1 LLQYNTNDV
10 TAQYPIRGR
19 NASEI
24 AGSIEEGIMRARL
37 RPGDRIPTVRELA
50 VALRLSPTT
59 VAAAYHNLRTRGLI
73 VAHGRRGTAVSAQ
86 PPIVSRARVVIPAGV
101 RDLITGSPDPA
112 LLPPLGPV
120 LSHVNLRP
128 RLYGEGTNIP
138 ALVEAAGREFAADG
152 IPSAP
157 IAVVSGALDGIERV
171 LNAHLRPGDRVAVE
185 DPGYAALLDLL
196 KAMGLGAIPMR
207 LDDLGVLPG
216 ELLSAL
222 EAGAQACVLT
232 PRAQNPS
239 GAAFAARR
247 VAQLRRIL
255 GEHPRVLAIEDDHAG
270 PIAGVRALTVMTA
283 DHPHWAIVRS
293 VSKSLGPDL
302 RLAVMT
308 GDAMT
313 IARVEGR
320 QSLGAGWVSHILQQV
335 VLNLW
340 SDPKVAKL
348 LDKAS
353 AAYTARRT
361 AMVAALARHGIA
373 AHGRSGLNVW
383 APVPEEQAV
392 VQSMQAAG
400 WGVIAGERYRIK
412 SPPAIRITI
421 SRLGPG
427 DAERIAAD
435 LARSLQPERR
445 RSHLA

>member
-1 LLQYNTNDV
+1 
-10 TAQYPIRGR
+10 
-19 NASEI
+19 
-24 AGSIEEGIMRARL
+24 
-37 RPGDRIPTVRELA
+37 
-50 VALRLSPTT
+50 
-59 VAAAYHNLRTRGLI
+59 
-73 VAHGRRGTAVSAQ
+73 
-86 PPIVSRARVVIPAGV
+86 VIPAGV

-112 LLPPLGPV
+112 LLPPLAPA
-120 LSHVNLRP
+120 LAHLNLRP